1 MNEESGIAF
10 KFSGERSTN
19 MEQNESNIEA
29 SKSSSYTSKFLFLLT
44 L

>member
-19 MEQNESNIEA
+19 MDQNESNVES
-29 SKSSSYTSKFLFLLT
+29 SKSSNYKSMF
-44 L
+44 